1 MNCLSCKECILPTRG
16 KPKPLPCTTARK
28 ESEPKD
34 FRNLYRLLRKNT
46 PKAQWQSPS
55 FRKKPVIKHHLEP
68 YLLKNYPKL
77 PREPRVSHFEEAR
90 NNIGGIG
97 FLEEPMDCRQW
108 LSEKTRD
115 EFICKELKKTTDLS
129 EERQRELNY
138 NNTRRKMIARHAY
151 LEPFLLDK
159 EESTDD

>member
-1 MNCLSCKECILPTRG
+1 MNCLTCKECIVPTRG

-34 FRNLYRLLRKNT
+34 FRNLYRFLRKNT
-46 PKAQWQSPS
+46 PKDLWQSPS
-55 FRKKPVIKHHLEP
+55 FRKKTPTKNRLKP
-68 YLLKNYPKL
+68 YTLRDFPKL

-97 FLEEPMDCRQW
+97 LLEEPIDCRQW

-115 EFICKELKKTTDLS
+115 EFISKDLKDSTTLS
-129 EERQRELNY
+129 EDRQKELNY
-138 NNTRRKMIARHAY
+138 KNIRRKMIARHAY

-159 EESTDD
+159 EDKND